1 MQRSENIRSCDM
13 MEGSK
18 TKRLNGP
25 WGEAGL
31 SPFVSNCEAEAE
43 ACFLSGFSIAP
54 VSCSHSSGS
63 DMTLWFSTG
72 IINISYSMCHCYL
85 NVPALLCC
93 LNLLKNK
100 STLTCWIWQNVRAR
114 IRQNTAAMEKPFNWQ
129 VKQSNSDSCQAT
141 NKVKSGVF
149 TRKVVSLSQKSRNL
163 RVKLGF

>member
-13 MEGSK
+13 TEGSK
-18 TKRLNGP
+18 TKRLNRP
-25 WGEAGL
+25 RGEAGL
-31 SPFVSNCEAEAE
+31 SPFVSNCEAE

-72 IINISYSMCHCYL
+72 IINIHTVCVTATWTYQ
-85 NVPALLCC
+85 LCSAVSTFW
-93 LNLLKNK
+93 KNK

-114 IRQNTAAMEKPFNWQ
+114 IRQNTAAMEKPFNWR
-129 VKQSNSDSCQAT
+129 VKQSNSDPCQAT

>member
-1 MQRSENIRSCDM
+1 MQRSENIWSCDM

-18 TKRLNGP
+18 TKRLNRP

-31 SPFVSNCEAEAE
+31 SPFVSNSEAE

-114 IRQNTAAMEKPFNWQ
+114 MTQNTAAMEKPFNWR
-129 VKQSNSDSCQAT
+129 VKRLTVIPVRLQTKWNLVC
-141 NKVKSGVF
+141 
-149 TRKVVSLSQKSRNL
+149 SLAKWSACHRNL
-163 RVKLGF
+163 EI